1 MNDFPTLHSKSII
14 TQIGLGFSKNDKI
27 LQFYVED
34 KNYALS
40 RRSLKSNR
48 LAYKGPRISINA
60 NKQTRI
66 ELIYTIRQFIDSEE
80 DKQKKCRNYPNK
92 DFSSY
97 EMCDEHF
104 VKEILKYE
112 FNNTVPFWM
121 SNDFGNVTVPYTL
134 QWKIIDRGRVF
145 NPVTKKCRL
154 CLKEKWHI
162 MFNTEAC

>member
-121 SNDFGNVTVPYTL
+121 SNDFGNVTL
-134 QWKIIDRGRVF
+134 SKLEI
-145 NPVTKKCRL
+145 
-154 CLKEKWHI
+154 
-162 MFNTEAC
+162 